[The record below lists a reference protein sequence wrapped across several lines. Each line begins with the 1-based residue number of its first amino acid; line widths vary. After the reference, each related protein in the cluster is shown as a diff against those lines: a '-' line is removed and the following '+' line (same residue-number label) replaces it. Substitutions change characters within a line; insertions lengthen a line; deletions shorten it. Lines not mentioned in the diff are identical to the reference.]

1 MAEIVCLTCP
11 FIACILLILY
21 FEPYPKILTF
31 YANETR
37 RNKQVSKMGITDP
50 NDCLVLNLNHLIKSS
65 SGEAAIPL
73 KEIWL
78 QSSQFLSPLSH
89 LITLAIEFIL
99 SLGRKKL
106 EKGKRKKR
114 GGRIK
119 QGVIGWWVFQ
129 R

>member
-65 SGEAAIPL
+65 SGKAAIPFTSACMGVWVCKYIYL
-73 KEIWL
+73 W
-78 QSSQFLSPLSH
+78 H
-89 LITLAIEFIL
+89 
-99 SLGRKKL
+99 KK
-106 EKGKRKKR
+106 
-114 GGRIK
+114 
-119 QGVIGWWVFQ
+119 
-129 R
+129 